1 MPLRLRRATVQD
13 AVPLRAQDDEYDFEE
28 DEEDDE
34 SDEDE
39 ETDDGDDE
47 QESWQVRPRTRD
59 GRTLDFARLKSL

>member
-1 MPLRLRRATVQD
+1 MSLRGRPATVQGD
-13 AVPLRAQDDEYDFEE
+13 VPLRAQDDEYDFEE

-47 QESWQVRPRTRD
+47 QESWQVRPRTGD